1 MATKGISVNSLENGI
16 RPSKQFK
23 DGATEKTQRKT
34 LQTLQLSAIG
44 EKNISGKGINRT
56 DNGKNKKKIK
66 PSNERVKVFEDENPP
81 LISAP
86 LITQA
91 TQTETDEDHTNNRD
105 GLDDL
110 AEADR
115 EALELMSGENVPE
128 NYWRLLA
135 EERRNALNDTLEE
148 NEQLHKEVDS
158 LRDEN
163 EKLSDLASK
172 AEYLSSVL
180 QSVISDEED
189 NDSVDDEDYKTG
201 DEQLLDD
208 DTNSNTVEVC
218 DSDSDSSVYSAAA
231 SNFKTTSTAETN
243 IIDSESSDEESQSND
258 SATSENSIRKRV
270 KESTQRLKVV
280 CQQSQRFSGEWVNV
294 ELDEEKVASTEIIK
308 GDVLA
313 KLKEDKKS

>member
-1 MATKGISVNSLENGI
+1 MATKAISVNSLENAI
-16 RPSKQFK
+16 RPGKQFK
-23 DGATEKTQRKT
+23 EGTTEKTQRKT

-44 EKNISGKGINRT
+44 EKSLSGKGINRNDT
-56 DNGKNKKKIK
+56 GKNKKKIK
-66 PSNERVKVFEDENPP
+66 PSNERVKVFEDEKPSTFIP
-81 LISAP
+81 LE
-86 LITQA
+86 TRA
-91 TQTETDEDHTNNRD
+91 TQTEIDEDHADNGD
-105 GLDDL
+105 ELDDL

-115 EALELMSGENVPE
+115 EALELMSGDHVPE
-128 NYWRLLA
+128 NYWKLLA

-158 LRDEN
+158 LKEEN

-172 AEYLSSVL
+172 AEYLSGIL

-208 DTNSNTVEVC
+208 DTNYNTVEVC

-231 SNFKTTSTAETN
+231 SNFTTTNTAQTN
-243 IIDSESSDEESQSND
+243 TTDSESSDGDSQSSD
-258 SATSENSIRKRV
+258 STKSENSIVKRV
-270 KESTQRLKVV
+270 GDSTQRPQNLYR
-280 CQQSQRFSGEWVNV
+280 QSQRFSGEWVNV

-313 KLKEDKKS
+313 TLKEDERS

>member
-23 DGATEKTQRKT
+23 DGTTEKTQRKT
-34 LQTLQLSAIG
+34 LQTLQLSALG
-44 EKNISGKGINRT
+44 EKNLSGKGICRT
-56 DNGKNKKKIK
+56 DNGKNKKRIK

-81 LISAP
+81 PATAP

-91 TQTETDEDHTNNRD
+91 TQTETDEDHTNNKD
-105 GLDDL
+105 ELDNL
-110 AEADR
+110 ADADQD
-115 EALELMSGENVPE
+115 ALELMSGENVPE

-158 LRDEN
+158 LREEN
-163 EKLSDLASK
+163 EKLSELASK

-201 DEQLLDD
+201 DEQLHDE
-208 DTNSNTVEVC
+208 DTNTVEVC
-218 DSDSDSSVYSAAA
+218 DSDSDNSVYSAAA
-231 SNFKTTSTAETN
+231 STFKITSNAETN
-243 IIDSESSDEESQSND
+243 PIDTESSDEESQSND
-258 SATSENSIRKRV
+258 SAKSESSVRERV
-270 KESTQRLKVV
+270 KERTQRLNI

-294 ELDEEKVASTEIIK
+294 ELDEEKGASTEIIK

-313 KLKEDKKS
+313 TLKEDEKS